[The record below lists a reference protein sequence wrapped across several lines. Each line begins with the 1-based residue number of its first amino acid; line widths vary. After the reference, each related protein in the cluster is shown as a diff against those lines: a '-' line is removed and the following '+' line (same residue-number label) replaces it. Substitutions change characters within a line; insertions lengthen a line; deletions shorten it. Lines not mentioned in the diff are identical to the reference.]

1 MWIILGVLAVGIAT
15 GMLVKL
21 GDKHIK
27 TARILQQVGVAVLIF
42 CMGIGI
48 GGDRELV
55 RNIQSIGVKSIT
67 FACFTVAFSVA
78 LVYITTKKYSNGGT
92 HK

>member
-1 MWIILGVLAVGIAT
+1 MWIILGVLAAGIAI

-21 GDKHIK
+21 DERHIK
-27 TARILQQVGVAVLIF
+27 IVRLLQQAGVVMLIF

-55 RNIQSIGVKSIT
+55 RNIQSIGVKAVI
-67 FACFTVAFSVA
+67 FACFTIAFSVA
-78 LVYITTKKYSNGGT
+78 LVYITTKKYNSGG
-92 HK
+92 